1 MRTERQITR
10 DSPDYER
17 VSAILNAEGIR
28 MRVPDERAWW
38 IEGDPFIPRP
48 HLEVE
53 VFLIDAAGQPIITK
67 DGNDIEIAPSRVQIM
82 VD

>member
-10 DSPDYER
+10 DSADYDR
-17 VSAILNAEGIR
+17 VSAILDAEGIR
-28 MRVPDERAWW
+28 HRVPDERAWW

-53 VFLIDAAGQPIITK
+53 MFLVDAEGQPIITK
-67 DGNDIEIAPSRVQIM
+67 DGDDIEIAPTRRTIL